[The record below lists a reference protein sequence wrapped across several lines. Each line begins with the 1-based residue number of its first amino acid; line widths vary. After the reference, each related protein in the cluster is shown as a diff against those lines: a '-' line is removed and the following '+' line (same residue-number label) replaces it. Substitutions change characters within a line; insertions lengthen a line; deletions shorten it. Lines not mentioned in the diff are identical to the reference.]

1 MCRQAIWVLTP
12 LLVGTILGLS
22 LDPPADKS
30 PDSTT
35 QSTTAPIP
43 SEIQRR
49 ETDRMPL
56 PRPSPPNPQRGSGS
70 IGYRGLLNNFLQS
83 NGGTGRLRYVDATS
97 GPAHQ
102 PTWNCTAYS
111 KSGVPCHRVCLDLPL
126 VDGVPYAEGRGR
138 DKGEA
143 RENAARNCYMILSS
157 HL

>member
-1 MCRQAIWVLTP
+1 LCQQAIWVFTP

-35 QSTTAPIP
+35 QSTTVSIP
-43 SEIQRR
+43 SETQHR

-56 PRPSPPNPQRGSGS
+56 PRPSPPNPQRRSGPTEHW
-70 IGYRGLLNNFLQS
+70 RGVLNNYLQV
-83 NGGTGRLRYVDATS
+83 NGGTGRLRYVDAAS

-102 PTWNCTAYS
+102 PTWNCTVYS
-111 KSGVPCHRVCLDLPL
+111 KSDVPYHHVCLDLPL
-126 VDGVPYAEGRGR
+126 VDGAPYAEGRGR

-143 RENAARNCYMILSS
+143 RENAARNCYMILCPQ
-157 HL
+157 